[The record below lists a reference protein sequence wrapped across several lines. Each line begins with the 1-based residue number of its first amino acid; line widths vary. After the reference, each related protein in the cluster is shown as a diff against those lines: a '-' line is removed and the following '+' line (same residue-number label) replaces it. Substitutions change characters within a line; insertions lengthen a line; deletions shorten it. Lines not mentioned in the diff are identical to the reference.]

1 MNPTTAGCGSI
12 LESGLMA
19 RLRPAHCGDRLV
31 HSGELE
37 ASIAHVVTH
46 PDLSRLSD
54 PKNRPARTLHGS
66 TICSQN
72 REHRDAAALGCCRA
86 SVSDKKAR
94 RYCRRI

>member
-37 ASIAHVVTH
+37 APIAHVVAH

-54 PKNRPARTLHGS
+54 LKIDPLERFTEARFAAKTGSIETTLH
-66 TICSQN
+66 
-72 REHRDAAALGCCRA
+72 
-86 SVSDKKAR
+86 
-94 RYCRRI
+94 